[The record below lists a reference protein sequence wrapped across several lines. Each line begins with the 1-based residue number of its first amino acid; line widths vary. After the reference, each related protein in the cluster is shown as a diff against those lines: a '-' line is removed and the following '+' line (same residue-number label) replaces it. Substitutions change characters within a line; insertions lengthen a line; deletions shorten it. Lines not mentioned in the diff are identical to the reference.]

1 MPPSR
6 SLPDRPDASPTRAA
20 PASTIRRA
28 WTVLAV
34 AIAALAPPLVP
45 ARAAPEKCPAS
56 ARNLDLGAPLPA
68 TRVALRERKN
78 VVVVALGSSS
88 TQGHGATSEAN
99 TFPRQMDIQLRRRYA
114 DVKVGFTV
122 LNRGV
127 GGQDVDEM
135 MERMDRDVL
144 AHRPDLLIWQVGTN
158 AAIRG
163 MPVDV
168 FRARV
173 TAGVRRAKAAGADVV
188 LMTPQY
194 VPAMTS
200 LANEE
205 DYIAALEEIAR
216 ETGAGLFRRWGIMRE
231 WVTGERMPYAQFMI
245 PDGLHLND
253 FGQRCIGKLI
263 AKSIEKALGD

>member
-1 MPPSR
+1 MPPPR
-6 SLPDRPDASPTRAA
+6 SLLDSNNQPPPCPAPPSPTRRLWAG
-20 PASTIRRA
+20 
-28 WTVLAV
+28 VAV
-34 AIAALAPPLVP
+34 ALAALTPPLAP

-56 ARNLDLGAPLPA
+56 AKNLELGAALPV
-68 TRVALRERKN
+68 TRAALRERKN

-144 AHRPDLLIWQVGTN
+144 AHKPDLLIWQVGTN
-158 AAIRG
+158 AAMRG

-194 VPAMTS
+194 VPAVVS

-205 DYIAALEEIAR
+205 DYITALEEIAR

-263 AKSIEKALGD
+263 AKSIERAMGD